1 MINENED
8 PRFFKDWRENEKF
21 VNDNL
26 KLDEQLIKQLHS
38 FAYRKFDDW
47 DLKKNFKTI
56 EEAMKFL
63 ISHCENNRQL
73 WALTLEQNRDLL
85 KILKNVNHKIEKE
98 MITNVRPNRNKKPN

>member
-47 DLKKNFKTI
+47 DWKKNF
-56 EEAMKFL
+56 
-63 ISHCENNRQL
+63 NRRSNEIFNKSL
-73 WALTLEQNRDLL
+73 REQ
-85 KILKNVNHKIEKE
+85 
-98 MITNVRPNRNKKPN
+98 

>member
-38 FAYRKFDDW
+38 FAYRKFVDW
-47 DLKKNFKTI
+47 DWKKTFNSI
-56 EEAMKFL
+56 EEAMEFL
-63 ISHCENNRQL
+63 LGHCENNRQL
-73 WALTLEQNRDLL
+73 WVLTLRQNRDLL
-85 KILKNVNHKIEKE
+85 KILQNVNHKIKKE
-98 MITNVRPNRNKKPN
+98 MLINARTKNIKKPN

>member
-38 FAYRKFDDW
+38 FAYRKFRR
-47 DLKKNFKTI
+47 LGLEKEFQ
-56 EEAMKFL
+56 
-63 ISHCENNRQL
+63 NNRRSNEIFNKSL
-73 WALTLEQNRDLL
+73 REQ
-85 KILKNVNHKIEKE
+85 
-98 MITNVRPNRNKKPN
+98 